1 MEKERAYQYWLHN
14 LPGIGDRNIEKLLKQ
29 FKSAEQIY
37 HMGIDALR
45 LTVQKKRREELEAF
59 LLMWDV
65 EEKYEELLRKKIH
78 FIPIDDK
85 RYPERLRKL
94 EHPPYALYCLGNLP
108 EEQAPSAA
116 IIGAREC
123 SEYGSY
129 VAEAFARRLAQAGV
143 SVISGMARGIDGI
156 SQQAALLAG
165 GRTYAVLG
173 SGVDVCYPAS
183 NRKLYEEIRQKGG
196 GILSSFPPGT
206 QPVKWQFCER
216 NRIVAGLSD
225 LVLVVE
231 ARLKSGTSLTVDMAL
246 EQGKSVYAVP
256 GRLTDRLSDGC
267 NYLLRQGAEI
277 ALTPEDIISEL
288 AVLQNRRGIAGQ
300 RPEQLSE
307 ETSEQK
313 PKQIPERKPEKESEG
328 NTPVAEAS
336 EKELLLLSFLD
347 AYPKSADE
355 ILRLMRK
362 KGNDMELPY
371 LLEGMISLCMKG
383 LARQTGGNYFSKIC
397 SDIQF

>member
-1 MEKERAYQYWLHN
+1 MENGRAYQYWLHN
-14 LPGIGDRNIEKLLKQ
+14 LPGIGDRRIKRLLEQ
-29 FKSAEQIY
+29 FGNAEQIY
-37 HMGIDALR
+37 HTGIEMLR
-45 LTVQKKRREELEAF
+45 QTVQKKRREELEAF
-59 LLMWDV
+59 LLLWDV
-65 EEKYEELLRKKIH
+65 EEKYEELLQKNIH

-85 RYPERLRKL
+85 RYPERLKEL

-108 EEQAPSAA
+108 KEQAPSAA
-116 IIGAREC
+116 LIGAREC

-129 VAEAFARRLAQAGV
+129 VAEAFSHRLAQAGV

-183 NRKLYEEIRQKGG
+183 NRKLYEEIQQKGG

-206 QPVKWQFCER
+206 PPVKWQFCER

-225 LVLVVE
+225 VILVVE

-288 AVLQNRRGIAGQ
+288 AVLQNRRGLAG
-300 RPEQLSE
+300 
-307 ETSEQK
+307 
-313 PKQIPERKPEKESEG
+313 RKPEWMAEPVPKQKPEQRAEKEFEG
-328 NTPVAEAS
+328 NLKAS
-336 EKELLLLSFLD
+336 GISEEELLLLSFLD
-347 AYPKSADE
+347 AYPKSVDE
-355 ILRLMRK
+355 IFRAMHRK
-362 KGNDMELPY
+362 GSDIELPH
-371 LLEGMISLCMKG
+371 LLELLVGLCIKG
-383 LARQTGGNYFSKIC
+383 QARQTGSNYFSKIC
-397 SDIQF
+397 SDL

>member
-1 MEKERAYQYWLHN
+1 MGNGRAYQYWLHN
-14 LPGIGDRNIEKLLKQ
+14 LPGIGDRSIKRLLEQ
-29 FKSAEQIY
+29 FGNAEQIY
-37 HMGIDALR
+37 HIGIEVLR
-45 LTVQKKRREELEAF
+45 QTVQKKRREELEAF
-59 LLMWDV
+59 LLVWNV
-65 EEKYEELLRKKIH
+65 EEKYEELLQKNIH

-94 EHPPYALYCLGNLP
+94 EHPPYALYCLGSLP
-108 EEQAPSAA
+108 KEQAPSAA
-116 IIGAREC
+116 LIGAREC

-129 VAEAFARRLAQAGV
+129 VAEAFSRRLAQAGV

-183 NRKLYEEIRQKGG
+183 NRRLYEEIQQKGG

-206 QPVKWQFCER
+206 CPVKWQFCER

-225 LVLVVE
+225 VILVVE
-231 ARLKSGTSLTVDMAL
+231 ARLKSGTSITVDMAL

-277 ALTPEDIISEL
+277 ALTPEDIVSEL
-288 AVLQNRRGIAGQ
+288 AVLQNRRGLAGQ
-300 RPEQLSE
+300 KPEQRTEKEFEGNPAAASVSE
-307 ETSEQK
+307 E
-313 PKQIPERKPEKESEG
+313 
-328 NTPVAEAS
+328 
-336 EKELLLLSFLD
+336 ELLLLSFLD
-347 AYPKSADE
+347 EYPKPVDE
-355 ILRLMRK
+355 IFRAMRR
-362 KGNDMELPY
+362 KGNDMELPH
-371 LLEGMISLCMKG
+371 LLELLVGLCIKG
-383 LARQTGGNYFSKIC
+383 QARQTGSNYFSKIC
-397 SDIQF
+397 SGSIITEVSGEDGR